1 MLLKMR
7 TQLHSIVRMV
17 PVHRLFLK
25 FFLAFCV
32 AALATLSVAIL
43 AGHFTGLQT
52 ISPPKMYATIAPLLA
67 AEAVHVYETE
77 GPSAFARFS
86 QSNLKDREWS
96 LYLLDG
102 FNKDVLSRP
111 LSDDG
116 LKTARAAKLGQLVVF
131 RGHIA
136 AYKFISGSGR
146 PYVLMLY
153 LRTGITEFAAT
164 ALGKE
169 LPVTI
174 ISVLFM
180 VLLCLGLAF
189 DIASPIQQIQST
201 ARRVAEGD
209 LSARVS
215 PPVSSR
221 HDELAFLAKDFDSMV
236 ERLEALIGAQR
247 KLLNSVSHELR
258 SPLTRIGLSVALLR
272 DGPVA
277 ENEDIFI
284 RLERDIGRIDSL
296 IGQLLTLSRL
306 ESGLGTGERI
316 EVNLSQLV
324 QEVAA
329 DGNFEAQMSGKSVTL
344 QINDSIVIDHADPGV
359 LRSACENIIRNA
371 IRFTPTGTEVK
382 VVLAAGGEYPKSRAS
397 LSVHDQGP
405 GVPKEF
411 LQSIFQPFV
420 RVDQNDEHQAG
431 NGLGLAIA
439 LEAVRIHHGVITAAN
454 VQPRGFEIKIELPI
468 FNASSDRRPVPQP
481 YETFVYRPPTSL

>member
-25 FFLAFCV
+25 FFLAFCAGARV
-32 AALATLSVAIL
+32 ALPVAIL
-43 AGHFTGLQT
+43 AGRFTGLQT
-52 ISPPKMYATIAPLLA
+52 IAPTKMYATIPPLLA
-67 AEAVHVYETE
+67 AAAVHVYETE

-189 DIASPIQQIQST
+189 DIASPIPHIQPT
-201 ARRVAEGD
+201 PRR
-209 LSARVS
+209 
-215 PPVSSR
+215 
-221 HDELAFLAKDFDSMV
+221 
-236 ERLEALIGAQR
+236 
-247 KLLNSVSHELR
+247 
-258 SPLTRIGLSVALLR
+258 
-272 DGPVA
+272 
-277 ENEDIFI
+277 
-284 RLERDIGRIDSL
+284 
-296 IGQLLTLSRL
+296 
-306 ESGLGTGERI
+306 
-316 EVNLSQLV
+316 
-324 QEVAA
+324 AA
-329 DGNFEAQMSGKSVTL
+329 DGA
-344 QINDSIVIDHADPGV
+344 P
-359 LRSACENIIRNA
+359 
-371 IRFTPTGTEVK
+371 TPTAPPPASSPPHQ
-382 VVLAAGGEYPKSRAS
+382 LAFP
-397 LSVHDQGP
+397 P
-405 GVPKEF
+405 
-411 LQSIFQPFV
+411 QPF
-420 RVDQNDEHQAG
+420 DS
-431 NGLGLAIA
+431 L
-439 LEAVRIHHGVITAAN
+439 
-454 VQPRGFEIKIELPI
+454 
-468 FNASSDRRPVPQP
+468 PQP
-481 YETFVYRPPTSL
+481 LAPPTPALSDPFDTR